1 MGGSCVSI
9 TMLLLAGSAAAI
21 DGAAPTPT
29 LKVSGKAA
37 FAVEARALGEGFQV
51 SAVLSD
57 EVGRPLANAE
67 VRVSTASSAAAATL
81 HRCGAPRAPVGGE
94 LLLSTDNAGR
104 LCVTVTGMPSG
115 ALELTYVDA
124 RGYFEKTRRTV
135 RLPDSVTTSF
145 EVGFDPPFTTLS
157 LDQATQEVGVV
168 ARAPAGG
175 QPPQAAELVLSL
187 AVDGAERELGR
198 APLDGLGEVHRLTLS
213 SVGLGP
219 PGPARIIARLRA
231 HGGDELARA
240 TTAVMRTATVNL
252 RLDKEI
258 ERGAEPGSLLQV
270 QARSALGPVPTGIVE
285 AHSRGL
291 SIAAAPV
298 RSGSAALSLPPAPS
312 GMLGSA
318 LTLEYVGAGAGWL
331 SGPALEVAVLPA
343 GPAYGRYALWIAAA
357 GLAAL
362 AVVLSWRRPSRPVPA
377 APPAPPRTR
386 ASVEV
391 LETFGVGGGYRGF
404 VRDAH
409 EGFAISAAAISF
421 IGPGPHR
428 PVLLELRTNT
438 QGGFDVDG
446 VAFPNG
452 TRVEVTAPFHATLN
466 APLPFPGV
474 IELSL
479 VSRRRALLDRL
490 VRWAERRGKP
500 WSRPVGEP
508 TPDHIAGVAVSE
520 AEPHVERW
528 ARRLEHLAY
537 GPNAPDAATEQA
549 AGVTEDPKVRQES
562 GID

>member
-1 MGGSCVSI
+1 
-9 TMLLLAGSAAAI
+9 MLLLAGSAAAA
-21 DGAAPTPT
+21 DAPAPT

-51 SAVLSD
+51 SAVLRD

-67 VRVSTASSAAAATL
+67 VRVSTAASGALATL
-81 HRCGAPRAPVGGE
+81 HRCAAPRADLGGE

-104 LCVTVTGMPSG
+104 ICVTVTGMPSG
-115 ALELTYVDA
+115 ALELSYQDA
-124 RGYFEKTRRTV
+124 RGYFERARRTV
-135 RLPDSVTTSF
+135 RLPESVTTSF

-168 ARAPAGG
+168 VKAAAGR
-175 QPPQAAELVLSL
+175 PPPEAAELVLSL
-187 AVDGAERELGR
+187 AIDGAERELGR

-213 SVGLGP
+213 SLGLGP
-219 PGPARIIARLRA
+219 PGPARIIARLRS
-231 HGGDELARA
+231 HGGDELASA
-240 TTAVMRTATVNL
+240 TTAVLRTATVNL
-252 RLDKEI
+252 RLDKQL

-270 QARSALGPVPTGIVE
+270 QVISALGPVPAGIVE

-298 RSGSAALSLPPAPS
+298 RAGAAALSLPPTPS
-312 GMLGSA
+312 GMLGSS

-331 SGPALEVAVLPA
+331 SGPALEVRVLPS

-357 GLAAL
+357 AFAAM
-362 AVVLSWRRPSRPVPA
+362 AVVLSWRRPARSVPAPPA
-377 APPAPPRTR
+377 APPRAR

-391 LETFGVGGGYRGF
+391 LEAFGVGGGYRGF

-409 EGFAISAAAISF
+409 EGFAISPAAISF

-428 PVLLELRTNT
+428 PVLLELRTNAE
-438 QGGFDVDG
+438 GGFEVDG
-446 VAFPNG
+446 MAFPRE
-452 TRVEVTAPFHATLN
+452 TRVEVTAPFHATLS
-466 APLPFPGV
+466 APLPVPGV
-474 IELSL
+474 LELSL

-490 VRWAERRGKP
+490 VRWAERRGTP

-528 ARRLEHLAY
+528 ARRLEHLVY